1 MAQLLTKKQ
10 EDYIVEKFTKSI
22 SESKSISDI
31 LFHFANNI
39 SCKET
44 ENSEEL
50 SDSMRFM
57 LTNASVN
64 YSNTITNPEYLQNF
78 RDTFNEV
85 FKEITKKYPDA
96 QFKLEGRRK
105 SLVSSIEKM
114 IKLLKQGRSLDLFRD
129 TFGIRLVLMCTE
141 DQEEEKQRELYEIC
155 DIIITFLIK
164 QGYVLC
170 EADNPPKKQEKLD
183 KDVENIIIPKVS
195 NISDVHSRCIKDY
208 VAFPK
213 SNGYQSMQMV
223 FRSLN
228 GYYFE
233 VQLRTE
239 NMHLRAEYLYANHAD
254 YKLSEYTSS
263 PDELRLLDKIDLSA
277 IQMPGFRYIGFEN
290 KKFTDY
296 IGFAESIKIYF
307 RNHP

>member
-10 EDYIVEKFTKSI
+10 EDYIVEKFMQSI

-31 LFHFANNI
+31 LSHFAKNI
-39 SCKET
+39 SFEET
-44 ENSEEL
+44 ENSEYL

-57 LTNASVN
+57 LTNASMN
-64 YSNTITNPEYLQNF
+64 YSNTITNPEYLENF

-85 FKEITKKYPDA
+85 FKEITKKYPGA

-141 DQEEEKQRELYEIC
+141 DQESEKQYELYDIC
-155 DIIITFLIK
+155 NIITKFLIK
-164 QGYVLC
+164 HGHILC
-170 EADNPPKKQEKLD
+170 EAENMPKKEILNN
-183 KDVENIIIPKVS
+183 DVGKIIIPKNS
-195 NISDVHSRCIKDY
+195 YIPDIYSRCIKDY
-208 VAFPK
+208 IAFPK
-213 SNGYQSMQMV
+213 SNGYQSIQMV

-239 NMHLRAEYLYANHAD
+239 NMHLRAEYLHANHAD

-263 PDELRLLDKIDLSA
+263 PNELRLLDKINLPS

-296 IGFAESIKIYF
+296 IGFAESIRIYF
-307 RNHP
+307 RNHS

>member
-10 EDYIVEKFTKSI
+10 EDYIVEKFMQSI

-31 LFHFANNI
+31 LFRFANNI
-39 SCKET
+39 SCKEI
-44 ENSEEL
+44 ENSESL
-50 SDSMRFM
+50 SDNMRFM
-57 LTNASVN
+57 LTNASTN
-64 YSNTITNPEYLQNF
+64 YNNTITNPEYLENF

-85 FKEITKKYPDA
+85 FKEITKKYPDS

-129 TFGIRLVLMCTE
+129 TFGICLVLMCTE
-141 DQEEEKQRELYEIC
+141 DQEEEKQAELYEIC
-155 DIIITFLIK
+155 NIITKFLIE
-164 QGYVLC
+164 QGHILC
-170 EADNPPKKQEKLD
+170 ESENMPRKETLEIDAEKIIVPK
-183 KDVENIIIPKVS
+183 NS
-195 NISDVHSRCIKDY
+195 NIPDIYSRCVKDY
-208 VAFPK
+208 IAFPK
-213 SNGYQSMQMV
+213 SNGYQSIQMV
-223 FRSLN
+223 FRSPS

-239 NMHLRAEYLYANHAD
+239 NMHLKAEYLYANHAD

-263 PDELRLLDKIDLSA
+263 PNELRLLDKINLST
-277 IQMPGFRYIGFEN
+277 IQMPGFRYIGNES